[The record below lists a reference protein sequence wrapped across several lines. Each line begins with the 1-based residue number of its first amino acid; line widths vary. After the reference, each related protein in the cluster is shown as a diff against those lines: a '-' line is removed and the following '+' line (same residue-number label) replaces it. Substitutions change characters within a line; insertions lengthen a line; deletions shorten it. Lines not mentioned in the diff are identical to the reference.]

1 MVIPS
6 TLLTQSYL
14 TTTFSSIRLEN
25 VVCKKSLSKQRYKIT
40 ISIAANA
47 HVL

>member
-25 VVCKKSLSKQRYKIT
+25 VVCKKSLSKQRYKIK